1 MEKFLNYLV
10 ELLILMNSTK
20 YTSKDPFY
28 WLDFMIVY
36 YKKDLEEILLFYKKI
51 KNSNY
56 LAKKKFE

>member
-1 MEKFLNYLV
+1 
-10 ELLILMNSTK
+10 MNSTK

-56 LAKKKFE
+56 LAKKKFK